1 MRDKGGKKM
10 GKAIK
15 FGVGAFEAGAPTPA
29 LFNWVEVVDFNDD
42 GNTLTELYRVGEWSL
57 VEVAASGKYGATS
70 VVLWCD
76 EEGLYNEPVIRNQ
89 AATSLRNEILG
100 GVFDGIYGNCVLTA
114 EDEDGKTLALNEEQV
129 AEIKTLLE
137 LGNYPMA

>member
-1 MRDKGGKKM
+1 M

-15 FGVGAFEAGAPTPA
+15 FGVGKFDDATPTPM

-42 GNTLTELYRVGEWSL
+42 GNTLTELYRVGEWDMT
-57 VEVAASGKYGATS
+57 EVAASGKYGATS

-76 EEGLYNEPVIRNQ
+76 EEGLYNEPVIHNH
-89 AATSLRNEILG
+89 AATCFRNELLG
-100 GVFDGIYGNCVLTA
+100 AYADRIYGNCVLTA
-114 EDEDGKTLALNEEQV
+114 EDEDGKTLALTDEQA

-137 LGNYPMA
+137 LGNYPIK

>member
-1 MRDKGGKKM
+1 M

-15 FGVGAFEAGAPTPA
+15 FGVGALEVGAAKPA

-42 GNTLTELYRVGEWSL
+42 GNTLTELYRVGEWDMT
-57 VEVAASGKYGATS
+57 EVAVSGKYGATS

-76 EEGLYNEPVIRNQ
+76 EEGLYNEPVLRNQ
-89 AATSLRNEILG
+89 AATSIRNEILRG
-100 GVFDGIYGNCVLTA
+100 YADPIYGNCVLTA
-114 EDEDGKTLALNEEQV
+114 EDEDGKTLALTDEQA

-137 LGNYPMA
+137 LGGYPIK

>member
-1 MRDKGGKKM
+1 M

-15 FGVGAFEAGAPTPA
+15 FGVGALEVGASTPA

-42 GNTLTELYRVGEWSL
+42 GSTLKEIYRVGEFDIT
-57 VEVAASGKYGATS
+57 EVAVSGKYGNTS

-76 EEGLYNEPVIRNQ
+76 EEGLFNEPVVRNQ

-100 GVFDGIYGNCVLTA
+100 GNFDGIYGNCVLTA
-114 EDEDGKTLALNEEQV
+114 EDEDGKTLALNDEQV
-129 AEIKTLLE
+129 EEIRTLLE
-137 LGNYPMA
+137 LGGYPIA

>member
-1 MRDKGGKKM
+1 M

-15 FGVGAFEAGAPTPA
+15 FGVGKFEDATPNGA

-42 GNTLTELYRVGEWSL
+42 GSTLKEIYRVGEFDIT
-57 VEVAASGKYGATS
+57 EVAVSGKYGATS

-76 EEGLYNEPVIRNQ
+76 EEGLFNEPVVRNQ

-100 GVFDGIYGNCVLTA
+100 GNFDPIYGNCVLTA
-114 EDEDGKTLALNEEQV
+114 EDKDGNTIALNDEQV
-129 AEIKTLLE
+129 AELRTLLE
-137 LGNYPMA
+137 LGGYPIA

>member
-1 MRDKGGKKM
+1 M

-15 FGVGAFEAGAPTPA
+15 FGVGKFEDATPSGA

-42 GNTLTELYRVGEWSL
+42 GSTLLEIYRVGEFEIT
-57 VEVAASGKYGATS
+57 EVAVSGKYGNTS

-76 EEGLYNEPVIRNQ
+76 EEGLFNEPVIRNQ

-100 GVFDGIYGNCVLTA
+100 GNFDGIYGNCVLTA
-114 EDEDGKTLALNEEQV
+114 EDEDGKTLALNDEQV
-129 AEIKTLLE
+129 AAITEELARGGYPLTLSAALV
-137 LGNYPMA
+137 

>member
-1 MRDKGGKKM
+1 M

-15 FGVGAFEAGAPTPA
+15 FGVGKFETATPVPA

-42 GNTLTELYRVGEWSL
+42 GNTLTELYRVGGWDMT
-57 VEVAASGKYGATS
+57 EVAVSGKYGATS

-89 AATSLRNEILG
+89 AATSLRNEIMG

-114 EDEDGKTLALNEEQV
+114 EDEDGKTLALTDEQA

-137 LGNYPMA
+137 LGNYPVK

>member
-1 MRDKGGKKM
+1 M

-15 FGVGAFEAGAPTPA
+15 FAVGSFQDGTPTPA
-29 LFNWVEVVDFNDD
+29 LFNWIEVVDFNDD
-42 GNTLTELYRVGEWSL
+42 GNTLTELYRVGEWQMT
-57 VEVAASGKYGATS
+57 EVAASGKYGATS

-89 AATSLRNEILG
+89 AATSLRNEIMG
-100 GVFDGIYGNCVLTA
+100 GYFDSIYGNCVLTA
-114 EDEDGKTLALNEEQV
+114 EDEDGKTLALTDEQV

-137 LGNYPMA
+137 LGRYPIITDNTKN

>member
-1 MRDKGGKKM
+1 M

-15 FGVGAFEAGAPTPA
+15 FGVGKFEDATPSGA

-42 GNTLTELYRVGEWSL
+42 GSTLREIYRVGEFQIT
-57 VEVAASGKYGATS
+57 EVAVSGEYGNTS

-76 EEGLYNEPVIRNQ
+76 EEGLFNEPVVRNQ

-100 GVFDGIYGNCVLTA
+100 GNFDGIYGNCVLTA
-114 EDEDGKTLALNEEQV
+114 EDKDGQTLALNDEQV
-129 AEIKTLLE
+129 AAITEQLAR
-137 LGNYPMA
+137 GGYPLILSTALA

>member
-1 MRDKGGKKM
+1 MIGKGGKQM

-15 FGVGAFEAGAPTPA
+15 FGVGKFETATPVPA

-42 GNTLTELYRVGEWSL
+42 GNTLTELYRVGEWSIT
-57 VEVAASGKYGATS
+57 EVAVSGKYGATS

-100 GVFDGIYGNCVLTA
+100 GNADAIYGNCVLTA
-114 EDEDGKTLALNEEQV
+114 EDEDGKTLAFSDEQI

-137 LGNYPMA
+137 LGNYPIK

>member
-1 MRDKGGKKM
+1 M

-15 FGVGAFEAGAPTPA
+15 FAVGSLELGAPTPA

-42 GNTLTELYRVGEWSL
+42 GNTLTELYRVGEWDMT
-57 VEVAASGKYGATS
+57 EVAVSGKYGATS

-76 EEGLYNEPVIRNQ
+76 EEGLYNEPVLRNQ

-100 GVFDGIYGNCVLTA
+100 GNFDGIYGNCVLTA
-114 EDEDGKTLALNEEQV
+114 EDEDGKTLAFTDEQA

-137 LGNYPMA
+137 LGNYPVR

>member
-1 MRDKGGKKM
+1 M

-15 FGVGAFEAGAPTPA
+15 FGVGKFETATPVPA

-42 GNTLTELYRVGEWSL
+42 GNTLTELYRVGGWDMT
-57 VEVAASGKYGATS
+57 EVAVSGKYGATS

-114 EDEDGKTLALNEEQV
+114 EDEDGKTLAFSDEQV

-137 LGNYPMA
+137 LGNYPVK

>member
-1 MRDKGGKKM
+1 M
-10 GKAIK
+10 
-15 FGVGAFEAGAPTPA
+15 T
-29 LFNWVEVVDFNDD
+29 
-42 GNTLTELYRVGEWSL
+42 
-57 VEVAASGKYGATS
+57 EVAVSGKYGATS

-89 AATSLRNEILG
+89 AATSLRNEIMG

-114 EDEDGKTLALNEEQV
+114 EDEDGKTLAFSDEQV

-137 LGNYPMA
+137 LGNYPVK

>member
-1 MRDKGGKKM
+1 M
-10 GKAIK
+10 
-15 FGVGAFEAGAPTPA
+15 T
-29 LFNWVEVVDFNDD
+29 
-42 GNTLTELYRVGEWSL
+42 
-57 VEVAASGKYGATS
+57 EVAASGKYGATS

-100 GVFDGIYGNCVLTA
+100 GYFDSIYGNCVLTA
-114 EDEDGKTLALNEEQV
+114 EDEDGKTLALTDEQV

-137 LGNYPMA
+137 LGKYPIITDNTTKN

>member
-1 MRDKGGKKM
+1 M

-15 FGVGAFEAGAPTPA
+15 FGVGKFEDATPSGA

-42 GNTLTELYRVGEWSL
+42 GSTLREIYRVGEFQIT
-57 VEVAASGKYGATS
+57 EVAVSGKYGNTS

-76 EEGLYNEPVIRNQ
+76 EEGLFNEPVVRNQ

-100 GVFDGIYGNCVLTA
+100 GNFDGIYGNCVLTA
-114 EDEDGKTLALNEEQV
+114 EDEDGQTLALNDEQV
-129 AEIKTLLE
+129 AAITEQLAR
-137 LGNYPMA
+137 GGYPLILSTALA

>member
-1 MRDKGGKKM
+1 M

-15 FGVGAFEAGAPTPA
+15 FGVGKFEDATPSGA

-42 GNTLTELYRVGEWSL
+42 GSTLREIYRVGEFQIT
-57 VEVAASGKYGATS
+57 EVAVSGKYGNAS

-76 EEGLYNEPVIRNQ
+76 EEGLFNEPVVRNQ

-100 GVFDGIYGNCVLTA
+100 GNFDGIYGNCVLTA
-114 EDEDGKTLALNEEQV
+114 EDKDGQTLALNDEQV
-129 AEIKTLLE
+129 AAITEQLAR
-137 LGNYPMA
+137 GGYPLILSTALV

>member
-1 MRDKGGKKM
+1 M

-15 FGVGAFEAGAPTPA
+15 FGVGALEVGASTPA

-42 GNTLTELYRVGEWSL
+42 GNTLTELYRVGEWDMT
-57 VEVAASGKYGATS
+57 EVAVSGKYGATS

-76 EEGLYNEPVIRNQ
+76 EEGLYNEPVLRNH

-100 GVFDGIYGNCVLTA
+100 GYADNIYGNCVLTA
-114 EDEDGKTLALNEEQV
+114 EDEDGKTLALTDEQA

-137 LGNYPMA
+137 LGNYPIK

>member
-1 MRDKGGKKM
+1 M

-15 FGVGAFEAGAPTPA
+15 FAVGSFQDGTPTPA
-29 LFNWVEVVDFNDD
+29 LFNWIEVVDFNGE
-42 GNTLTELYRVGEWSL
+42 GNTLTELYRVGEWQMT
-57 VEVAASGKYGATS
+57 EVAASGKYGATS

-89 AATSLRNEILG
+89 AATSLRNEIMG
-100 GVFDGIYGNCVLTA
+100 GYFDSIYGNCVLTA
-114 EDEDGKTLALNEEQV
+114 EDEDGKTLALTDEQV

-137 LGNYPMA
+137 LGKYPIITDNTKN